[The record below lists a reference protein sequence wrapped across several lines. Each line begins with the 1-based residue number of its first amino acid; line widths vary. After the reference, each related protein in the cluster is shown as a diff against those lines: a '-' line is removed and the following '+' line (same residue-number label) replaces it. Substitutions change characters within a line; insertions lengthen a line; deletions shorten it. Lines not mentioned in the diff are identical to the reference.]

1 MKIHNRQ
8 SNKQVFFFYKYVNI
22 FIQIE
27 AKPVKNVSP
36 FLLFSGH
43 SELKTGPSVSP
54 HSSSMET
61 FREEERLRL
70 SDRNSILMMQT
81 NVYIIDPVVT
91 GVPNTNYFVQF
102 YLSSGRF
109 W

>member
-27 AKPVKNVSP
+27 AKPVKNA
-36 FLLFSGH
+36 
-43 SELKTGPSVSP
+43 SVSP

>member
-27 AKPVKNVSP
+27 AKPVKNKSS

-43 SELKTGPSVSP
+43 SELKTGPLSRSV
-54 HSSSMET
+54 
-61 FREEERLRL
+61 
-70 SDRNSILMMQT
+70 I
-81 NVYIIDPVVT
+81 NVHKPSVIMRCPV
-91 GVPNTNYFVQF
+91 
-102 YLSSGRF
+102 
-109 W
+109 

>member
-27 AKPVKNVSP
+27 AKPVKNASS

-43 SELKTGPSVSP
+43 SELKTGLLRGSVIMSISRPYNEVSSLTRSP
-54 HSSSMET
+54 
-61 FREEERLRL
+61 
-70 SDRNSILMMQT
+70 
-81 NVYIIDPVVT
+81 
-91 GVPNTNYFVQF
+91 
-102 YLSSGRF
+102 
-109 W
+109 